1 MNIEQTKECIRVMQA
16 FVDGKELISMR
27 TPAVTADDPYWNW
40 GNDTKMYRIKPTA
53 TLRPW
58 TTDEVPLDC
67 WIRMIVGDNRYK
79 WKPVTVQPLGVITIP
94 ADIGYSLKLNTWQ
107 FLATEYEHSID
118 NGKTWLPCGVMEEA
132 K

>member
-1 MNIEQTKECIRVMQA
+1 MNIEETIEAIRVMQA

-40 GNDTKMYRIKPTA
+40 GNDTKMYHIKPTA

-58 TTDEVPLDC
+58 TADEVPLGAQVRKQSDPTHR
-67 WIRMIVGDNRYK
+67 W
-79 WKPVTVQPLGVITIP
+79 L
-94 ADIGYSLKLNTWQ
+94 IGNTGSHDDRLKYVENH
-107 FLATEYEHSID
+107 EHSTD
-118 NGKTWLPCGVMEEA
+118 CGKTWLPCGVMEEA